1 MANNEFTKQDIISLA
16 NQMIML
22 QESIEDEHLK
32 KVFKEIDI
40 IDYTLLKKIYNNV
53 SEEHVNE
60 PIYLKVLA
68 PQLNTAP
75 NRVSR
80 ITQHLQEQGYIYW
93 EHDDAGTYIR
103 LSETGL
109 AKMKKQQ
116 DLLGEYYYNVV
127 SKMGYL
133 RFIRLIDAMTE
144 YRKALN
150 EEADKL

>member
-1 MANNEFTKQDIISLA
+1 MANNEFTKEDIISLA

-40 IDYTLLKKIYNNV
+40 IDYNLLKKIYSSV

-68 PQLNTAP
+68 PQLNVAP

-80 ITQHLQEQGYIYW
+80 ITQHLQDRGYIYW
-93 EHDDAGTYIR
+93 EHDGAGTYIR

-109 AKMKKQQ
+109 DKMKKQEN
-116 DLLGEYYYNVV
+116 LLGEYYYNVV
-127 SKMGYL
+127 KKIGYI
-133 RFIRLIDAMTE
+133 RFLQLLDAMGE
-144 YRKALN
+144 YRKVL
-150 EEADKL
+150 ESEAEKI